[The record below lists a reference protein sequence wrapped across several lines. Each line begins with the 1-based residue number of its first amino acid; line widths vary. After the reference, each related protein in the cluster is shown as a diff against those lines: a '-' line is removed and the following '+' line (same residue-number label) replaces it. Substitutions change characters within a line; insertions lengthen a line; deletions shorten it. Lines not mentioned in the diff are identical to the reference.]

1 MACLKK
7 WFFGKPSQSRKWIEI
22 VDNFKAQI
30 TCLKNLKFWRTDS
43 VYKKIDCMKK
53 KIGNQF
59 GLWSKLEKIKIFTTE
74 IACSKNSTFLQTD
87 SVFKMNWLAS
97 SSNSVLRKLNFS

>member
-1 MACLKK
+1 MACSKN
-7 WFFGKPSQSRKWIEI
+7 WFFGKPFQSRKWIEI

-43 VYKKIDCMKK
+43 VYKKIDFFQLFKARVACMKK
-53 KIGNQF
+53 EAGTNFVYGTK
-59 GLWSKLEKIKIFTTE
+59 WK
-74 IACSKNSTFLQTD
+74 
-87 SVFKMNWLAS
+87 AS